1 MKVPVERAESEIIIK
16 KSRFIAIAEKID
28 SLEQVKDIVRKVR
41 EEHPKAN
48 HVVHAAVAGKS
59 GTIYSSSDDKEPK
72 NTAGRPALEVLK
84 GSKVTNIVVCIVRY
98 FGGTLLGTGGLVR
111 AYSKAA
117 QEGLVKSR
125 VITKN
130 HGVLIEIGT
139 DYNGVGKLQYLF
151 GQSNVPIMDSQYT
164 ESVKMQI
171 LVPAGEK
178 EQIKK
183 SVTEATSGRASI
195 TDIKELYY
203 AVSQGEYLLFE
214 N

>member
-84 GSKVTNIVVCIVRY
+84 GSQVTNIIVCIVRY
-98 FGGTLLGTGGLVR
+98 FGGTLLGTGGLVK
-111 AYSKAA
+111 AYGDAVKAVL
-117 QEGLVKSR
+117 ENLKTEELREKETLVLNFSYEYYTLLKR
-125 VITKN
+125 LFEK
-130 HGVLIEIGT
+130 HGV
-139 DYNGVGKLQYLF
+139 
-151 GQSNVPIMDSQYT
+151 
-164 ESVKMQI
+164 
-171 LVPAGEK
+171 
-178 EQIKK
+178 
-183 SVTEATSGRASI
+183 SI
-195 TDIKELYY
+195 DQEDFSTDIKIRLTIDKEKKEDFTMEAQEIDPYISIEQKERIL
-203 AVSQGEYLLFE
+203 
-214 N
+214 

>member
-98 FGGTLLGTGGLVR
+98 FGGTLLGTGGLVK
-111 AYSKAA
+111 AYGDAVKAVL
-117 QEGLVKSR
+117 ENLKTEELREKETLVLNFSYEYYTLLKR
-125 VITKN
+125 LFEK
-130 HGVLIEIGT
+130 HGV
-139 DYNGVGKLQYLF
+139 
-151 GQSNVPIMDSQYT
+151 
-164 ESVKMQI
+164 
-171 LVPAGEK
+171 
-178 EQIKK
+178 
-183 SVTEATSGRASI
+183 SI
-195 TDIKELYY
+195 NQEDFSTDIKIRLTIDKEKKEDFTMEAQEIDPYISIEQKERIL
-203 AVSQGEYLLFE
+203 
-214 N
+214 

>member
-98 FGGTLLGTGGLVR
+98 FGGTLLGTGGLVK
-111 AYSKAA
+111 AYGDAVKAVL
-117 QEGLVKSR
+117 ENLKTEELKEKETLVLNFSYEYYTLLKR
-125 VITKN
+125 LFEK
-130 HGVLIEIGT
+130 HGV
-139 DYNGVGKLQYLF
+139 
-151 GQSNVPIMDSQYT
+151 
-164 ESVKMQI
+164 
-171 LVPAGEK
+171 
-178 EQIKK
+178 
-183 SVTEATSGRASI
+183 SI
-195 TDIKELYY
+195 DQEDFSTDIKIRLTIDKEKKEDFTMEAQEIDPYISIEQKERIL
-203 AVSQGEYLLFE
+203 
-214 N
+214 

>member
-84 GSKVTNIVVCIVRY
+84 GSQVTNIIVCIVRY
-98 FGGTLLGTGGLVR
+98 FGGTILGTGGLVK
-111 AYSKAA
+111 AYGDAVKAVL
-117 QEGLVKSR
+117 ENLKTEELREKETLVLNFSYEYYTLLKR
-125 VITKN
+125 LFEK
-130 HGVLIEIGT
+130 HGV
-139 DYNGVGKLQYLF
+139 
-151 GQSNVPIMDSQYT
+151 
-164 ESVKMQI
+164 
-171 LVPAGEK
+171 
-178 EQIKK
+178 
-183 SVTEATSGRASI
+183 SI
-195 TDIKELYY
+195 NQEDFSTDIKIRLTIDKEKKEDFTMEAQEIDPYISIEQKERIL
-203 AVSQGEYLLFE
+203 
-214 N
+214 

>member
-98 FGGTLLGTGGLVR
+98 FGGTLLGTGGLVK
-111 AYSKAA
+111 AYGDAVKA
-117 QEGLVKSR
+117 
-125 VITKN
+125 
-130 HGVLIEIGT
+130 VLE
-139 DYNGVGKLQYLF
+139 NLK
-151 GQSNVPIMDSQYT
+151 T
-164 ESVKMQI
+164 EE
-171 LVPAGEK
+171 LREK
-178 EQIKK
+178 ETLVLNFSYEYYTLLKRLFEK
-183 SVTEATSGRASI
+183 HGASI
-195 TDIKELYY
+195 DQEDFSTDIKIRLTIDKEKKEDFTMEAQEINPYISIEQKERIL
-203 AVSQGEYLLFE
+203 
-214 N
+214 

>member
-84 GSKVTNIVVCIVRY
+84 GSQVTNIVVCIVRY
-98 FGGTLLGTGGLVR
+98 FGGTLLGTGGLVK
-111 AYSKAA
+111 AYGDAVKAVL
-117 QEGLVKSR
+117 ENLKTEELREKETLVLNFSYEYYTLLKR
-125 VITKN
+125 LFEK
-130 HGVLIEIGT
+130 HGV
-139 DYNGVGKLQYLF
+139 
-151 GQSNVPIMDSQYT
+151 
-164 ESVKMQI
+164 
-171 LVPAGEK
+171 
-178 EQIKK
+178 
-183 SVTEATSGRASI
+183 SI
-195 TDIKELYY
+195 DQEDFSTDIKIRLTIDKEKKEDFTREALEIDPYI
-203 AVSQGEYLLFE
+203 SIE
-214 N
+214 

>member
-84 GSKVTNIVVCIVRY
+84 GSKVTNIIVCIVRY
-98 FGGTLLGTGGLVR
+98 FGGTLLGTGGLVK
-111 AYSKAA
+111 AYGDAVKAVL
-117 QEGLVKSR
+117 ENLKTEELREKETLVLNFSYEYYTLLKR
-125 VITKN
+125 LFEK
-130 HGVLIEIGT
+130 HGV
-139 DYNGVGKLQYLF
+139 
-151 GQSNVPIMDSQYT
+151 
-164 ESVKMQI
+164 
-171 LVPAGEK
+171 
-178 EQIKK
+178 
-183 SVTEATSGRASI
+183 SI
-195 TDIKELYY
+195 DQEDFSTDIKIRLTIDKEKKEDFTMEAQEIDPYISIEQKERIL
-203 AVSQGEYLLFE
+203 
-214 N
+214 

>member
-84 GSKVTNIVVCIVRY
+84 GSQVTNIVVCIVRY
-98 FGGTLLGTGGLVR
+98 FGGTLLGTGGLVK
-111 AYSKAA
+111 AYGDAVKAVL
-117 QEGLVKSR
+117 ENLKTEELKEKETLVLNFSYEYYTLLKR
-125 VITKN
+125 LFEK
-130 HGVLIEIGT
+130 HGV
-139 DYNGVGKLQYLF
+139 
-151 GQSNVPIMDSQYT
+151 
-164 ESVKMQI
+164 
-171 LVPAGEK
+171 
-178 EQIKK
+178 
-183 SVTEATSGRASI
+183 SI
-195 TDIKELYY
+195 DQEDFSTDIKIRLTIDKEKKEDFTMEAQEIDPYISIEQKERIL
-203 AVSQGEYLLFE
+203 
-214 N
+214 

>member
-98 FGGTLLGTGGLVR
+98 FGGTLLGTGGLVK
-111 AYSKAA
+111 AYGDAVKAVL
-117 QEGLVKSR
+117 ENLKTEELREKETLVLNFSYEYYTLLKR
-125 VITKN
+125 LFEK
-130 HGVLIEIGT
+130 HGV
-139 DYNGVGKLQYLF
+139 
-151 GQSNVPIMDSQYT
+151 
-164 ESVKMQI
+164 
-171 LVPAGEK
+171 
-178 EQIKK
+178 
-183 SVTEATSGRASI
+183 SI
-195 TDIKELYY
+195 NQEDFSTDIKIRLTIDKEKKEDFTREALEIDPYI
-203 AVSQGEYLLFE
+203 SIE
-214 N
+214 